1 MDAVRAQGFAF
12 TYPDAPAPTF
22 GPLDWRVAEGSF
34 TLLLGATGCGK
45 TTLLRCLKP
54 ALAPAGAQEGA
65 LEVLGRAPAAFG
77 AAEGAAQVG
86 YVAQNPEN
94 QLVCDTVWHELAFG
108 LENVGLGQDA
118 MRRRVAEVAH
128 FFGIEPWFRA
138 SVADLSGGQ
147 QQMVNLAAV
156 LALQPRLLVLDE
168 PTAQLD
174 PVAEKNFLH
183 ALFRVNRE
191 LGITVVM
198 ATHAPEA
205 TAPYATDLVELA
217 NGQVRPV
224 AVPPILAPV
233 PASAPAAPRPR
244 VGHALDE
251 PETPPSDAEKG
262 VGGSTSSCVEGAPS
276 EPESLRSPAGE
287 DARVPLPHAEGA
299 PYVPARLSL
308 DALKGARPSPRP
320 RGVSLPLHAEGAT
333 DRSESLSLGGEA
345 TPRLTRE
352 ASSARPIHEVPP
364 AATREAPPV
373 LSFRDAHFRYAREDG
388 WVLRGLDLDVRAG
401 DVHAVV
407 GGNGCG
413 KSTLLRLA
421 AGVLK
426 PERGRVANR
435 LAARQALLPQN
446 PKALFVCD
454 TVADELREWQRGC
467 GYGDDAVDA
476 ALERFSLAA
485 HAARHPYDLS
495 GGQQQLLAFAKILLT
510 DPDLLLLDEPT
521 KGLDT
526 PTKCAL
532 AGAVRAC
539 ARRGATVVLVTHDL
553 AFAARV
559 ADRATMLFDG
569 EAACTEPAGEFFAGN
584 LFYRPVP
591 DAFFRT
597 WRDGAEVGSPG
608 SSAPASD
615 GGTAR

>member
-12 TYPDAPAPTF
+12 TYPDAPARTF

-34 TLLLGATGCGK
+34 TLLVGATGCGK

-54 ALAPAGAQEGA
+54 ALAPTGAQEGR
-65 LEVLGRAPAAFG
+65 LEVLGREPAAFD
-77 AAEGAAQVG
+77 AADGAAQVG

-94 QLVCDTVWHELAFG
+94 QLVCDTVWHELAFA
-108 LENVGLGQDA
+108 LENIGLDQNA

-156 LALQPRLLVLDE
+156 LACQPRLLVLDE

-217 NGQVRPV
+217 NGQVHPF
-224 AVPPILAPV
+224 AVPCAGVPAPALDPAWATPV
-233 PASAPAAPRPR
+233 PRI
-244 VGHALDE
+244 
-251 PETPPSDAEKG
+251 
-262 VGGSTSSCVEGAPS
+262 EGAS
-276 EPESLRSPAGE
+276 GGFEK
-287 DARVPLPHAEGA
+287 
-299 PYVPARLSL
+299 LSL
-308 DALKGARPSPRP
+308 DAGATSRPS
-320 RGVSLPLHAEGAT
+320 
-333 DRSESLSLGGEA
+333 
-345 TPRLTRE
+345 RE
-352 ASSARPIHEVPP
+352 VSSARPIREVSP

-373 LSFRDAHFRYAREDG
+373 LSFRDAHFRYSREAG
-388 WVLRGLDLDVRAG
+388 WVVRGLDLDVRMG

-421 AGVLK
+421 AGVLR

-454 TVADELREWQRGC
+454 TVAEELREWQRGC

-476 ALERFSLAA
+476 ALGRFSLAA

-526 PTKCAL
+526 PTKRVL
-532 AGAVRAC
+532 ADAVRSC
-539 ARRGATVVLVTHDL
+539 AGSGATVVLVTHDL

-597 WRDGAEVGSPG
+597 WRAAAGEPQADDG
-608 SSAPASD
+608 SD
-615 GGTAR
+615 GGSGAPSRPGPLASPGGGLRTSLEGGPLPAAGASASGAHTLDPNDGTAR

>member
-233 PASAPAAPRPR
+233 PASAPAAPR
-244 VGHALDE
+244 
-251 PETPPSDAEKG
+251 
-262 VGGSTSSCVEGAPS
+262 
-276 EPESLRSPAGE
+276 
-287 DARVPLPHAEGA
+287 
-299 PYVPARLSL
+299 
-308 DALKGARPSPRP
+308 
-320 RGVSLPLHAEGAT
+320 
-333 DRSESLSLGGEA
+333 
-345 TPRLTRE
+345 LTRE
-352 ASSARPIHEVPP
+352 VSSARPIHEALP

-446 PKALFVCD
+446 PKALFGCA

-476 ALERFSLAA
+476 ALGRFSLAA

>member
-12 TYPDAPAPTF
+12 TYPDAPARTF

-54 ALAPAGAQEGA
+54 TLAPAGAQEGA

-233 PASAPAAPRPR
+233 PASAPAAPD
-244 VGHALDE
+244 GF
-251 PETPPSDAEKG
+251 
-262 VGGSTSSCVEGAPS
+262 
-276 EPESLRSPAGE
+276 
-287 DARVPLPHAEGA
+287 
-299 PYVPARLSL
+299 
-308 DALKGARPSPRP
+308 
-320 RGVSLPLHAEGAT
+320 PLH
-333 DRSESLSLGGEA
+333 
-345 TPRLTRE
+345 PRR
-352 ASSARPIHEVPP
+352 
-364 AATREAPPV
+364 
-373 LSFRDAHFRYAREDG
+373 
-388 WVLRGLDLDVRAG
+388 LRGTWIW
-401 DVHAVV
+401 
-407 GGNGCG
+407 NE
-413 KSTLLRLA
+413 T
-421 AGVLK
+421 
-426 PERGRVANR
+426 
-435 LAARQALLPQN
+435 
-446 PKALFVCD
+446 
-454 TVADELREWQRGC
+454 
-467 GYGDDAVDA
+467 
-476 ALERFSLAA
+476 SL
-485 HAARHPYDLS
+485 
-495 GGQQQLLAFAKILLT
+495 
-510 DPDLLLLDEPT
+510 
-521 KGLDT
+521 
-526 PTKCAL
+526 
-532 AGAVRAC
+532 
-539 ARRGATVVLVTHDL
+539 
-553 AFAARV
+553 
-559 ADRATMLFDG
+559 
-569 EAACTEPAGEFFAGN
+569 
-584 LFYRPVP
+584 
-591 DAFFRT
+591 
-597 WRDGAEVGSPG
+597 
-608 SSAPASD
+608 
-615 GGTAR
+615 

>member
-1 MDAVRAQGFAF
+1 M
-12 TYPDAPAPTF
+12 
-22 GPLDWRVAEGSF
+22 
-34 TLLLGATGCGK
+34 
-45 TTLLRCLKP
+45 
-54 ALAPAGAQEGA
+54 
-65 LEVLGRAPAAFG
+65 
-77 AAEGAAQVG
+77 
-86 YVAQNPEN
+86 
-94 QLVCDTVWHELAFG
+94 EL
-108 LENVGLGQDA
+108 
-118 MRRRVAEVAH
+118 
-128 FFGIEPWFRA
+128 
-138 SVADLSGGQ
+138 
-147 QQMVNLAAV
+147 
-156 LALQPRLLVLDE
+156 
-168 PTAQLD
+168 
-174 PVAEKNFLH
+174 
-183 ALFRVNRE
+183 
-191 LGITVVM
+191 
-198 ATHAPEA
+198 
-205 TAPYATDLVELA
+205 
-217 NGQVRPV
+217 
-224 AVPPILAPV
+224 
-233 PASAPAAPRPR
+233 
-244 VGHALDE
+244 
-251 PETPPSDAEKG
+251 
-262 VGGSTSSCVEGAPS
+262 
-276 EPESLRSPAGE
+276 
-287 DARVPLPHAEGA
+287 
-299 PYVPARLSL
+299 
-308 DALKGARPSPRP
+308 
-320 RGVSLPLHAEGAT
+320 
-333 DRSESLSLGGEA
+333 
-345 TPRLTRE
+345 
-352 ASSARPIHEVPP
+352 
-364 AATREAPPV
+364 
-373 LSFRDAHFRYAREDG
+373 
-388 WVLRGLDLDVRAG
+388 LRGLDLDVRAG

-467 GYGDDAVDA
+467 GYGDDAVEA
-476 ALERFSLAA
+476 TLERFSLAA

-597 WRDGAEVGSPG
+597 WRDGAEAGSPG
-608 SSAPASD
+608 SSAPAPD

>member
-1 MDAVRAQGFAF
+1 M
-12 TYPDAPAPTF
+12 
-22 GPLDWRVAEGSF
+22 
-34 TLLLGATGCGK
+34 
-45 TTLLRCLKP
+45 
-54 ALAPAGAQEGA
+54 
-65 LEVLGRAPAAFG
+65 
-77 AAEGAAQVG
+77 
-86 YVAQNPEN
+86 
-94 QLVCDTVWHELAFG
+94 
-108 LENVGLGQDA
+108 
-118 MRRRVAEVAH
+118 
-128 FFGIEPWFRA
+128 
-138 SVADLSGGQ
+138 
-147 QQMVNLAAV
+147 
-156 LALQPRLLVLDE
+156 
-168 PTAQLD
+168 
-174 PVAEKNFLH
+174 
-183 ALFRVNRE
+183 
-191 LGITVVM
+191 
-198 ATHAPEA
+198 
-205 TAPYATDLVELA
+205 
-217 NGQVRPV
+217 
-224 AVPPILAPV
+224 
-233 PASAPAAPRPR
+233 
-244 VGHALDE
+244 
-251 PETPPSDAEKG
+251 
-262 VGGSTSSCVEGAPS
+262 
-276 EPESLRSPAGE
+276 
-287 DARVPLPHAEGA
+287 
-299 PYVPARLSL
+299 
-308 DALKGARPSPRP
+308 
-320 RGVSLPLHAEGAT
+320 T
-333 DRSESLSLGGEA
+333 DRSESLSLGEEA
-345 TPRLTRE
+345 APRPTRE
-352 ASSARPIHEVPP
+352 ASSARPFREAPP
-364 AATREAPPV
+364 AATREALPV

-401 DVHAVV
+401 DVHAAV

-467 GYGDDAVDA
+467 CYGDDAVDA

-485 HAARHPYDLS
+485 HVARHPYDLS

-584 LFYRPVP
+584 LFSRPVP

-597 WRDGAEVGSPG
+597 WRDGAEAGSPG
-608 SSAPASD
+608 SSAPAPD

>member
-12 TYPDAPAPTF
+12 TYPDAPARTF

-54 ALAPAGAQEGA
+54 TLAPAGAPEGA
-65 LEVLGRAPAAFG
+65 LEGLGRAPAAFG

-233 PASAPAAPRPR
+233 PASAPAAPRPL

-251 PETPPSDAEKG
+251 PETPPARRGERGWRIYLLVRRRRAERTG
-262 VGGSTSSCVEGAPS
+262 ITPIPCGRGCSFAPPTRRGRTVCS
-276 EPESLRSPAGE
+276 RKTFSPRAKRGSPA
-287 DARVPLPHAEGA
+287 
-299 PYVPARLSL
+299 
-308 DALKGARPSPRP
+308 PRP
-320 RGVSLPLHAEGAT
+320 RGVSLPLHAEGVT
-333 DRSESLSLGGEA
+333 DRSESLSLGEEA
-345 TPRLTRE
+345 APRPTRE
-352 ASSARPIHEVPP
+352 ASSARPFREAPP
-364 AATREAPPV
+364 AATREALPV

-401 DVHAVV
+401 DVHAAV

-467 GYGDDAVDA
+467 CYGDDAVDA

-485 HAARHPYDLS
+485 HVARHPYDLS

-597 WRDGAEVGSPG
+597 WRDGAEAGSPG
-608 SSAPASD
+608 SSAPAPD

>member
-1 MDAVRAQGFAF
+1 M
-12 TYPDAPAPTF
+12 
-22 GPLDWRVAEGSF
+22 
-34 TLLLGATGCGK
+34 
-45 TTLLRCLKP
+45 
-54 ALAPAGAQEGA
+54 
-65 LEVLGRAPAAFG
+65 
-77 AAEGAAQVG
+77 
-86 YVAQNPEN
+86 
-94 QLVCDTVWHELAFG
+94 
-108 LENVGLGQDA
+108 
-118 MRRRVAEVAH
+118 
-128 FFGIEPWFRA
+128 
-138 SVADLSGGQ
+138 
-147 QQMVNLAAV
+147 
-156 LALQPRLLVLDE
+156 
-168 PTAQLD
+168 
-174 PVAEKNFLH
+174 
-183 ALFRVNRE
+183 
-191 LGITVVM
+191 
-198 ATHAPEA
+198 
-205 TAPYATDLVELA
+205 
-217 NGQVRPV
+217 
-224 AVPPILAPV
+224 
-233 PASAPAAPRPR
+233 
-244 VGHALDE
+244 
-251 PETPPSDAEKG
+251 
-262 VGGSTSSCVEGAPS
+262 
-276 EPESLRSPAGE
+276 
-287 DARVPLPHAEGA
+287 
-299 PYVPARLSL
+299 
-308 DALKGARPSPRP
+308 
-320 RGVSLPLHAEGAT
+320 
-333 DRSESLSLGGEA
+333 
-345 TPRLTRE
+345 
-352 ASSARPIHEVPP
+352 
-364 AATREAPPV
+364 
-373 LSFRDAHFRYAREDG
+373 
-388 WVLRGLDLDVRAG
+388 LRGLDLDVRAG

-467 GYGDDAVDA
+467 GYGDDVVDA

-569 EAACTEPAGEFFAGN
+569 EVACTEPAGEFFAGN

-597 WRDGAEVGSPG
+597 WRDGAEASLPG

-615 GGTAR
+615 GGTARCASPARCARSRRPRLWRCRSCWPRAPISTSTRARCSPWPRRLRQWGCSSPPSRLRVPL